1 MPVIFTKR
9 EAIKYLDIDGKVFD
23 NYFKVA
29 GEFKHLPRSTPG
41 GRFKFSE
48 TELAEWK
55 KSYDFRTVELNRKD
69 YDICLDFA
77 LAMHFRG
84 YVISDFGSGRQR
96 EFGQKV
102 TNWVKGQLG
111 EVGFQRF
118 LNTRFGIDVELDFNI
133 YKEIVPQDIIG
144 VFDNGKRRKPSIGIG
159 IKSSKPKNAYLILD
173 NNEVSLPER
182 RSDVYV
188 FCRVDIPDDHLLRI
202 ARNDIIS
209 SVKEGPLFNNYKDLV
224 PFFENIRCEVVG
236 WCRFDEL
243 ESVTSIPGQTFEGI
257 RRVMQSGKLRKS
269 KDDWQALIALI

>member
-1 MPVIFTKR
+1 MSAIFTKR
-9 EAIKYLDIDGKVFD
+9 EAIDFLQIDDKVFD

-29 GEFKHLPRSTPG
+29 EEFNHLPRSTPN

-48 TELAEWK
+48 SELREWK
-55 KSYDFRTVELNRKD
+55 RSYDYRTVELNRKE

-84 YVISDFGSGRQR
+84 YVVSDFGSGRQR

-118 LNTRFGIDVELDFNI
+118 LKDKFDVDVELDFNI

-144 VFDNGKRRKPSIGIG
+144 VFDNGKRRKPHIGIG

-173 NNEVSLPER
+173 SNEVELAER

-209 SVKEGPLFNNYKDLV
+209 SVKGGPLFDNYKDLV
-224 PFFENIRCEVVG
+224 PTFTNIKCEVAG
-236 WCRFDEL
+236 WCRFNEL
-243 ESVTSIPGQTFEGI
+243 QTVNSIPGQPFEGERKVI
-257 RRVMQSGKLRKS
+257 QSGKLRKS
-269 KDDWQALIALI
+269 IDDWKELISLL